1 MAAAASL
8 LIMPAS
14 VAGHA
19 DLDVPTPADGATI
32 ESTPDE
38 IFGTFTQAINPEG
51 SSLVLRDA
59 VDAVI
64 ARGGVDPEDSHRM
77 VIADVPDLAPGDYLV
92 QWTTISSED
101 GELDRDT
108 WSFKVTAEPTP
119 APTPTSVAP
128 SAPSAPSAALTASP
142 SPDPEPSATASAAPS
157 VTLAPPQDSAAS
169 GADVVLP
176 IIAGLAIVLVAA
188 GLLLSRRRPSGP
200 A

>member
-1 MAAAASL
+1 MSDSTAPTVTT
-8 LIMPAS
+8 I
-14 VAGHA
+14 
-19 DLDVPTPADGATI
+19 TPADGATI
-32 ESTPDE
+32 ESTPDV

-64 ARGGVDPEDSHRM
+64 ARGGVDPEDGHRM

-119 APTPTSVAP
+119 APTPTP
-128 SAPSAPSAALTASP
+128 LPTSAPSAALTASP

>member
-108 WSFKVTAEPTP
+108 WSFKVTAEPTL
-119 APTPTSVAP
+119 APTPTPVP
-128 SAPSAPSAALTASP
+128 TSAPSAALTASP